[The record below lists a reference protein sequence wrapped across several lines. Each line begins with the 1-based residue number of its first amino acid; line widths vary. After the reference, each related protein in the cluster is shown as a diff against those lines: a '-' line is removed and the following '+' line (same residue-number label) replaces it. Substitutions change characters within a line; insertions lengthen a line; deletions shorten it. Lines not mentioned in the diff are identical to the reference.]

1 MLDGITAIQAAMNAT
16 LVHLEVVNNNIA
28 SLHTPGFRRQ
38 LIETLESKGPLLADM
53 PHVRA
58 GLRAVSTPEAAPL
71 QQTGNPF
78 HLGLSGEGYFVI
90 HTENGTFYSR
100 RGDVMRD
107 GNGQLISLAGGCLE
121 GENGAITLSDGPFKV
136 DGLGHIIG
144 ANGRENRLRLVRFKH
159 PQALQAVGNGLLS
172 TEEIPERAS
181 PGVVQGALERSNVQ
195 SVDEMLSLMRL
206 SRHFEASQRVLR
218 TLTSLQSSAI
228 NQLGS
233 NNV

>member
-1 MLDGITAIQAAMNAT
+1 MLDGMSAIQAAMNT
-16 LVHLEVVNNNIA
+16 DLVHLEVVNNNIA
-28 SLHTPGFRRQ
+28 NLHTPGFRRQ
-38 LIETLESKGPLLADM
+38 LVEALPPEGPLLADM

-58 GLRAVSTPEAAPL
+58 GLRAVSTTVAAPL

-78 HLGLSGEGYFVI
+78 HLALSGEGYFVI

-107 GNGQLISLAGGCLE
+107 GNGQLASLAGGFIE
-121 GENGAITLSDGPFKV
+121 GESGAITLADDPFKV
-136 DGLGHIIG
+136 DGRGYIIG

-159 PQALQAVGNGLLS
+159 PEALQAVGNGLLS
-172 TEEIPERAS
+172 SEEIPESAS
-181 PGVVQGALERSNVQ
+181 PEVIQGVLERANVQ

-218 TLTSLQSSAI
+218 TLTSLQSNAI